1 MTLTSLDVYRS
12 RWSCPYCC
20 AVAIKG
26 HTAMVSVGRGWSDR
40 NWASPRRRCACRTCG
55 RQRKVERGS
64 PVRTIILS
72 SKKQAFLMFLIGRL
86 SVNESS
92 GGHASMPPQVMRSLL
107 PAHQCR
113 SFSDCQQRSAISHL
127 GRAIAK
133 LADEPMRFRFLIWF
147 RSRSS
152 CSLQLQHA
160 VLHVDAR
167 GVAAG
172 FSPLYQN
179 FARAQ
184 SVPQGNWYLVF
195 VIYCLLEEN
204 RDLTCYLFATS
215 STHFS
220 RSSSAQKAQPTP

>member
-1 MTLTSLDVYRS
+1 MCTGHDGAAHIVALLQSRGIRPWLVLDEGGPIVTGQVPGVAAPVALVGVS
-12 RWSCPYCC
+12 EKLSV
-20 AVAIKG
+20 AV
-26 HTAMVSVGRGWSDR
+26 
-40 NWASPRRRCACRTCG
+40 RCAQLFH
-55 RQRKVERGS
+55 RQRNR
-64 PVRTIILS
+64 R
-72 SKKQAFLMFLIGRL
+72 FLMFLIGRL

-107 PAHQCR
+107 PAHQYR

-133 LADEPMRFRFLIWF
+133 LADEPMRFIFLIWF

-172 FSPLYQN
+172 FSSLYQN
-179 FARAQ
+179 FARA
-184 SVPQGNWYLVF
+184 
-195 VIYCLLEEN
+195 
-204 RDLTCYLFATS
+204 
-215 STHFS
+215 
-220 RSSSAQKAQPTP
+220 